1 MAFQENGVSHYS
13 FVTDQND
20 YTEEPDNFYSCDKF
34 PCSSTYSVTPN
45 KSRGSSVTAHKQ
57 KCPEVVRS
65 HPKYLRETRANRSGR
80 LNQKF
85 TVVVQKS

>member
-34 PCSSTYSVTPN
+34 PCSSTFSITPN
-45 KSRGSSVTAHKQ
+45 ESRKRSVTAHKQ
-57 KCPEVVRS
+57 IHPDVVRS
-65 HPKYLRETRANRSGR
+65 HPKYLEREEQTEV
-80 LNQKF
+80 L
-85 TVVVQKS
+85 V

>member
-34 PCSSTYSVTPN
+34 PCSSTFSVTPN
-45 KSRGSSVTAHKQ
+45 ESRKRSVTAHKQ
-57 KCPEVVRS
+57 IHPDVVRS
-65 HPKYLRETRANRSGR
+65 HPKYLEREEQTEV
-80 LNQKF
+80 L
-85 TVVVQKS
+85 V

>member
-34 PCSSTYSVTPN
+34 PCSSTYSITPSE
-45 KSRGSSVTAHKQ
+45 SRGRSVTAHKQ
-57 KCPEVVRS
+57 ICPEVVRS
-65 HPKYLRETRANRSGR
+65 HPKYLEREEQTEV
-80 LNQKF
+80 L
-85 TVVVQKS
+85 V